1 MGFAAPVVAGGIGK
15 GASTAALAGGALAG
29 SALAARSGRGRSSSG
44 NAASDIQARL
54 AQQLFEQTDPLRRSL
69 IGRSE
74 DFLSSGNVL
83 NSPQFADLKVQTGQM
98 FNQAKDN
105 SIARFAP
112 GGALMDALTGLEGDR
127 ASALSSGAA
136 DLQENEL
143 SRALSLGTGLA
154 GTSLGS
160 LGQAGGVQAQLA
172 MARSQQNSAEKGMLG
187 SGIGALLG
195 SK

>member
-1 MGFAAPVVAGGIGK
+1 MALPILGAAAI
-15 GASTAALAGGALAG
+15 AS
-29 SALAARSGRGRSSSG
+29 SRRGRSRSSST
-44 NAASDIQARL
+44 NSASDLQAQL

-74 DFLSSGNVL
+74 NFLESGNVL
-83 NSPQFADLKVQTGQM
+83 NTPQFADLKVQTGQM

-105 SIARFAP
+105 TIARFAP

-143 SRALSLGTGLA
+143 SRALALGTGLT
-154 GTSLGS
+154 GTSLGA

-172 MARSQQNSAEKGMLG
+172 MARSQQNAAEKGALG
-187 SGIGALLG
+187 SGIGAMLG
-195 SK
+195 AIGTK